1 MTVTVLAF
9 LSGTAELGLLG
20 PERPGAE
27 WREGSCCRTL
37 PPSLAFVSG
46 AGRSLGQQQLCFLIP
61 LNYCSDLS
69 SYSFVFLKGPCPGTF
84 LLFSLDFAY
93 KRLLQ
98 SCCSPHPP
106 PRFPLSHLAKSF
118 LSLSSSSDWGRVCV
132 LGSGGGHTICREG
145 GISLF
150 SFHVTHL

>member
-9 LSGTAELGLLG
+9 LSGTAELGLFG

-46 AGRSLGQQQLCFLIP
+46 AGHSLGQQQLCLLIP
-61 LNYCSDLS
+61 LNHCSDLS

-93 KRLLQ
+93 KSLLQ

-118 LSLSSSSDWGRVCV
+118 LSLEFIRLGQSVCVGGWGREYY
-132 LGSGGGHTICREG
+132 L
-145 GISLF
+145 
-150 SFHVTHL
+150 